1 MSDSDFE
8 HLTEE
13 IGSKKLKLLK
23 QIDAHPYEYMSSF
36 KKFNQEKRHGKKC
49 FYSSVK
55 HGTTGANC
63 EKLHGH
69 ISDEEYLT
77 SKKIWDEFNLKDVDD
92 CHDN

>member
-1 MSDSDFE
+1 MV
-8 HLTEE
+8 
-13 IGSKKLKLLK
+13 
-23 QIDAHPYEYMSSF
+23 
-36 KKFNQEKRHGKKC
+36 KKC

-77 SKKIWDEFNLKDVDD
+77 SKKVWDEFNMKDVDD
-92 CHDN
+92 CHDH